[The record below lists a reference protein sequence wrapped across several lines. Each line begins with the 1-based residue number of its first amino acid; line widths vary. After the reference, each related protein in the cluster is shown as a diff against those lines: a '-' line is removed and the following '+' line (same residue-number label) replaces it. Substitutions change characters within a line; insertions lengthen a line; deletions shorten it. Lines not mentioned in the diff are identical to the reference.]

1 MSKLR
6 ILYVE
11 DHEGNIFMLKKRLER
26 DGYDIDVAKDGQ
38 EGVMMAGNI
47 KPSVILMDLN
57 LPIMDGLEATR
68 RLKAAPETRDIPI
81 IALSAYA
88 RYDDREKAL
97 AAGCDDY
104 YSKPIDF
111 NQLRERIFQLTGQG
125 PIA

>member
-1 MSKLR
+1 MSKVK

-26 DGYDIDVAKDGQ
+26 DGYEVSVAKDGQ
-38 EGVMMAGNI
+38 EGIAMARAI
-47 KPSVILMDLN
+47 VPAVILMDLN
-57 LPIMDGLEATR
+57 LPVMDGLEATR
-68 RLKAAPETRDIPI
+68 VLKAAPETRDIPI
-81 IALSAYA
+81 IALSAFA

-97 AAGCDDY
+97 AAGCDSY

-111 NQLRERIFQLTGQG
+111 QTLRGKIHLLTGEG

>member
-1 MSKLR
+1 MSKVK

-26 DGYDIDVAKDGQ
+26 DGYDISVAKDGQ
-38 EGVMMAGNI
+38 EGLMMARTV

-57 LPIMDGLEATR
+57 LPMMDGLEATR
-68 RLKAAPETRDIPI
+68 QLKASPDTRHIPV
-81 IALSAYA
+81 IALSAFA

-97 AAGCDDY
+97 AAGCDEY

-111 NQLRERIFQLTGQG
+111 NLLRAKIFELTGEG
-125 PIA
+125 PVT

>member
-1 MSKLR
+1 MSKPK

-26 DGYDIDVAKDGQ
+26 DGYDIEVAKDGQ
-38 EGVMMAGNI
+38 EGVVLAAAI

-68 RLKAAPETRDIPI
+68 RLKAASETRDIPI
-81 IALSAYA
+81 IALSAFA
-88 RYDDREKAL
+88 RYDDRAKAL

-111 NQLRERIFQLTGQG
+111 HQLRERIFQLTGQG